1 MFLLKKSYH
10 LKSTPSRALN
20 NKLFNSPKILWEEKA
35 SNFLVKNS
43 LPKISGP
50 WKLMLLGDGSPTRH
64 LQLLTNQETKIKL
77 ISMQLDPLST
87 QEGPTELNQLN
98 GPLIRRQVWI
108 KSNNKNLAWAESWW
122 NADQV
127 SENLKAKEEPIWKNL
142 TQDRSELFREV
153 DRISLVNAK
162 WLEDQFCFKGPFWSR
177 NYRFFRDKKPLTI
190 IREVFN
196 PNLETLLGYS
206 GIKEFTKLY
215 SSSSS

>member
-1 MFLLKKSYH
+1 M
-10 LKSTPSRALN
+10 RALN

-127 SENLKAKEEPIWKNL
+127 GENLKAKEEPIWKNL

-215 SSSSS
+215 SSSS